1 MPPSEHQPLLPTS
14 TPPSNTTIN
23 KSTSALAKHHSQF
36 RHSLRHYL
44 SSRLGHY
51 IVLGLVTLDVG
62 SIFADLVIQTFRC
75 ERESGKPDPNG
86 AAGKKYDA
94 ALEALGVV
102 SLVISC
108 LFVVE
113 LGASVWAFGFSY
125 FRSKF
130 HCFDAVVILL
140 AFVID
145 VLLHG
150 VLEEIASLVV
160 VLRLWRVFK
169 IVEELSGA
177 AEEQMDAL
185 RERIAELEE
194 ENGELKSE
202 MQRTR
207 SAE

>member
-1 MPPSEHQPLLPTS
+1 MPPSDQQPLLPTS
-14 TPPSNTTIN
+14 APPSNNTTSTIN

-36 RHSLRHYL
+36 RYSLRHYL

-51 IVLGLVTLDVG
+51 IVLALVVLDVG

-75 ERESGKPDPNG
+75 EREGGKPDPNG

-94 ALEALGVV
+94 ALEALGII

-113 LGASVWAFGFSY
+113 LGASVWAFGF
-125 FRSKF
+125 
-130 HCFDAVVILL
+130 
-140 AFVID
+140 
-145 VLLHG
+145 G
-150 VLEEIASLVV
+150 
-160 VLRLWRVFK
+160 VFK

-194 ENGELKSE
+194 ENGDLKSE
-202 MQRTR
+202 MQRVR
-207 SAE
+207 STA